1 MRTVI
6 LCGGRGTR
14 AYPHTVEVPKP
25 LLEVDGEPV
34 LLHVLRIY
42 ARNGM
47 TDFVLSAGYK
57 AEQIEAFAANL
68 PSEWT
73 VEVVDTGID
82 TGTGGRIVGCRDLLH
97 GTFLANYADGL
108 GDVDVPA
115 LVAFHR
121 SHGGCATLTSVP
133 LPSPYGTI
141 ESDGHGRVV
150 EFLEKPA
157 LADHW
162 INGGYFVFDDR
173 VFDLWQGEDLERE
186 VLPALVDAGELYT
199 YRHDGFWRSMDT
211 YKDALSLTGL
221 ARTSERPPW
230 LR

>member
-14 AYPHTVEVPKP
+14 AYPQTVELPKP

-42 ARNGM
+42 ARNGL

-57 AEQIEAFAANL
+57 AEQIGAFAADL
-68 PSEWT
+68 PAEWS
-73 VEVVDTGID
+73 VEVVDTGED
-82 TGTGGRIVGCRDLLH
+82 TDTGGRILKCRDRLS

-108 GDVDVPA
+108 GDVDLSA

-141 ESDGHGRVV
+141 ETDDDGRIV

-157 LADHW
+157 LRDHW
-162 INGGYFVFDDR
+162 INGGYFVFDAR
-173 VFDLWQGEDLERE
+173 VFDLWDGEDLERE
-186 VLPALVDAGELYT
+186 VLPGLVAAGELYT

-211 YKDALSLTGL
+211 YKDALSLTEL
-221 ARTSERPPW
+221 ARASERPPW